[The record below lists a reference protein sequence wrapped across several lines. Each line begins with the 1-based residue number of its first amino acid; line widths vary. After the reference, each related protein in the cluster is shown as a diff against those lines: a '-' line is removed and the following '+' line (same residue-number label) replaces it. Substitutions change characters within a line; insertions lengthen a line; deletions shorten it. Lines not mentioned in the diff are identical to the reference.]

1 MKQNLASV
9 THTQV
14 LTVDLATDKMNMNL
28 LYVCTQFIKMVKEKW
43 RELMCN

>member
-14 LTVDLATDKMNMNL
+14 LTADQTDKMSMNQSI
-28 LYVCTQFIKMVKEKW
+28 VCVHTTH
-43 RELMCN
+43 